1 MNTATPMQS
10 FLERMRQ
17 RGAMQKRP
25 NGQRGYFT
33 EPLYTRYMGN
43 TGLGEDGKLQTQN
56 PTAIVPSKTGPVAI
70 HEGEDLYQRSNGDVR
85 VVPAKQSMAA
95 PNATTPTEMPQR
107 QMKAMARQMQIPGM
121 SIGGWLKNAAGAVS
135 SALNPVSSAVGA
147 AGNVPNA
154 SQIGGQVARKI
165 TTTPIGGAAATPV
178 INPTNITGGIANQN
192 ATPRP
197 VRTITTDTPE
207 PIMQNITVPQP
218 AQTAARP
225 VRQITTDNTVTPPP
239 PEPIVQN
246 IRTPETIARTPN
258 TVYDNEA
265 DRLEREARM
274 RNYAG
279 GTTDSGTIT
288 NIPKVETPITPA
300 TPTTPTGKSYMD
312 KAMANLASIMEGGSP
327 AQKAIAQKQLN
338 ELRASQGLQQRVA
351 GFEAAQGG
359 LRPEAAS
366 AQQAMGRAIAGSQL
380 AGAASDIASTEMLQR
395 ESAAQTLA
403 QLAPSMQNMEINQQN
418 QVADMVN
425 KGFTREQINAQ
436 FGTNLSES
444 EYQSLLGASA
454 RGQNAVSTAIASGDY
469 AGANRLLNQQGLPSV
484 DFSKPEAQYQLQQL
498 QQAPALV
505 EQGLSREEVNAKLG
519 LNLSQ
524 ADYDRILGA
533 TTRGQNM
540 ISALVSAGDYAG
552 ANAALQKAGLPP
564 IDFSKIEAGESR
576 QVLDDITTM
585 LNSLGDDADP
595 NVVRALTSLYGTVAS
610 KIWKTYGINIGNQ
623 TITNPDGSSS
633 TIPDLI
639 SNIDNPTDE
648 KTVQTVAKM
657 SSGVATWLEAGNG
670 DIVLEQLST
679 NDAWNSLY
687 EKAKGGN
694 TAAAQEMGTLLGA
707 AMTNEAY
714 IDGTSTMPPNAA
726 QKAILEKYG
735 IWREA
740 EPSKSTIEATR
751 ASINDYI
758 ENGKDADAKK
768 LYDSLTDKE
777 KEALGSFDD
786 LTRTGI
792 ASRADSIIA
801 ASDFTK
807 LQGKSYDDPLVQA
820 VMKKMQP
827 TTMSYRNRIGKNDEF
842 TGAPEVG
849 TWIKYQ
855 TPDGERLLK
864 VTFKGHLNTA
874 GTSDRAYMELTDIEG
889 NIYSTEGNSTKLIK
903 GTNTKFTKKN

>member
-95 PNATTPTEMPQR
+95 PNATSTTEMPQR

-121 SIGGWLKNAAGAVS
+121 SVGGWLKNAAGAVS
-135 SALNPVSSAVGA
+135 SAFNPISSAVGA
-147 AGNVPNA
+147 AGNIPSANQTA
-154 SQIGGQVARKI
+154 GQLVKNVA
-165 TTTPIGGAAATPV
+165 TNPIGAAAITP
-178 INPTNITGGIANQN
+178 ITNPTNVTGGIANQTP
-192 ATPRP
+192 TPRP

-207 PIMQNITVPQP
+207 PIMQNLTVPQP

-225 VRQITTDNTVTPPP
+225 VRQVTTDNTVTPPP
-239 PEPIVQN
+239 TPEPIIQN
-246 IRTPETIARTPN
+246 IKTPETIARTPN
-258 TVYDNEA
+258 TITE
-265 DRLEREARM
+265 
-274 RNYAG
+274 

-288 NIPKVETPITPA
+288 NIPKVETPVTPA
-300 TPTTPTGKSYMD
+300 TPSTPTGKSYMD

-380 AGAASDIASTEMLQR
+380 AGAASDIAAAEMQQR

-403 QLAPSMQNMEINQQN
+403 QLAPSMQNMEISQQN

-444 EYQSLLGASA
+444 EYQSLLGAST
-454 RGQNAVSTAIASGDY
+454 RGQNTLSTKIASGDY
-469 AGANRLLNQQGLPSV
+469 AGANALLNQQGLPSI
-484 DFSKPEAQYQLQQL
+484 DFSRPEAQYQLQQL

-505 EQGLSREEVNAKLG
+505 EQGFSREEVNAKLG

-524 ADYDRILGA
+524 EDYDRILGS
-533 TTRGQNM
+533 TTRGQNA
-540 ISALVSAGDYAG
+540 ISARVSAGDYVG

-576 QVLDDITTM
+576 QVLDDITNM

-595 NVVRALTSLYGTVAS
+595 NVVTALTSLYGTVAS
-610 KIWKTYGINIGNQ
+610 KIWKSYGINIGNQ

-633 TIPDLI
+633 TVTDLI
-639 SNIDNPTDE
+639 NGIDNPTNE

-657 SSGVATWLEAGNG
+657 TSGVSTWLEAGNG

-679 NDAWNSLY
+679 NDAWNNLY

-694 TAAAQEMGTLLGA
+694 AAAAQEMGTLLGA

-740 EPSKSTIEATR
+740 EPSKTTIESTR

-777 KEALGSFDD
+777 KEALGSFED
-786 LTRTGI
+786 LTRTGL
-792 ASRADSIIA
+792 ASRADSIVA

-827 TTMSYRNRIGKNDEF
+827 TTMSYRNRMGKNDEF

-889 NIYSTEGNSTKLIK
+889 NVYSTEGNSTKLKK
-903 GTNTKFTKKN
+903 GINTKFTKKN